1 MTKKEFAAIN
11 IGMTFDF
18 IKNVVDKPDAAAS
31 IPNGAELD
39 FVCTDVPVTSTH
51 LNKAKTARYKVGHV
65 FEQVK

>member
-1 MTKKEFAAIN
+1 MTKKEFAARN

-18 IKNVVDKPDAAAS
+18 IKNVVDNPDAAES

-39 FVCTDVPVTSTH
+39 FIGTDVPVSSTTGT
-51 LNKAKTARYKVGHV
+51 KAKTVRYKVGHV